1 MSPILI
7 NWSNGSNGSNII
19 TTTPSEY
26 QVTIEDNLGCVS
38 RSAPHPVVIYSD
50 PFVDAGSDE
59 LICPNTELL
68 LTASGTAVNYDWN
81 NNVTNGVAFSPQEGT
96 YIVIGTNNSGCSATD
111 SLEVD
116 FLSVLPVIYEE
127 AISTI
132 GINQTAFNVTD
143 GDPVGGTYSGE
154 GVIGTSFHPALAGLG
169 NHAIVYSFIDG
180 NGCTSSDTSYI
191 EVYDDLGIQNQEDEP
206 WRVYPNPFNSSI
218 HIEIDESVN
227 ISFID
232 MLGRTVFSKDT
243 YTSFTIDLNT
253 LEKGIYNINISAL
266 TSDKTKTFRVIKN

>member
-1 MSPILI
+1 
-7 NWSNGSNGSNII
+7 
-19 TTTPSEY
+19 
-26 QVTIEDNLGCVS
+26 
-38 RSAPHPVVIYSD
+38 
-50 PFVDAGSDE
+50 
-59 LICPNTELL
+59 
-68 LTASGTAVNYDWN
+68 
-81 NNVTNGVAFSPQEGT
+81 VTNGVAFSPQEGT

-206 WRVYPNPFNSSI
+206 WRVYPNPFNSNI